1 MDNSGIY
8 VGLDIGTTSIK
19 VIVAERVK
27 GQMNVIGVGSERS
40 NGLSR
45 GVIVDIDK
53 AASAIQSAVRQ
64 AEEKASIEIKK
75 IIAGVPANLVKIER
89 CRGMIAVA
97 DESKEINNEDVQNVA
112 AAALVQ
118 SLPPEREVLDVI
130 PDEFV
135 VDGFDGIK
143 DPRGMVGVR
152 LEMHGTLFTGP
163 KTIIHNTRKA
173 IEKAGLQIEQ
183 IVIAPLALSSLVLND
198 GEQDFGSIIVD
209 MGGGQTTAAVIHDHQ
224 LKYTYVDQ
232 EGGQYITK
240 DISVVLNT
248 SIENA
253 EKLKREYGFADA
265 QQASDENEFPVEV
278 VGQSTPTQISEQY
291 LAEIVEAR
299 LDQIFDKI
307 KQRLDEIHALDLP
320 GGIVLTGGVA
330 ASPGITDLASQIFG
344 TRVRIFTPN
353 QMGLR
358 HPSFDEALAVIK
370 YQAALSEVALLVKS
384 ALTGDTRASVALDFT
399 ASDPSQV
406 TPAAGQSAQPQAVP
420 TTAKTTKK
428 QAAKQQHPDQESG
441 FNRFKSFF
449 NHFFD

>member
-27 GQMNVIGVGSERS
+27 GQMNVIGVGSARS

-53 AASAIQSAVRQ
+53 AAETIRSAVRQ

-75 IIAGVPANLVKIER
+75 VIAGVPANLVKIER

-173 IEKAGLQIEQ
+173 LEKAGLQIEQ

-198 GEQDFGSIIVD
+198 GEQDFGSIIID

-253 EKLKREYGFADA
+253 EKLKRDYGYADA
-265 QQASDENEFPVEV
+265 QQASDDELFPVDV
-278 VGQSTPTQISEQY
+278 VGQSTPEQISEQY
-291 LAEIVEAR
+291 LAEIIEAR
-299 LDQIFDKI
+299 LDQIFDKV
-307 KQRLDEIHALDLP
+307 KQHLDEIRALELP

-330 ASPGITDLASQIFG
+330 ALPGITDLAAQRFG
-344 TRVRIFTPN
+344 TRVRVFTPN

-370 YQAALSEVALLVKS
+370 YQAALSEVTLLVKS
-384 ALTGDTRASVALDFT
+384 ALTGDTRASVALEFADAT
-399 ASDPSQV
+399 PTPSQV
-406 TPAAGQSAQPQAVP
+406 APQPKQ
-420 TTAKTTKK
+420 TTKK
-428 QAAKQQHPDQESG
+428 QSAPQASQEQADPERKG
-441 FNRFKSFF
+441 TVERVKGFF

>member
-27 GQMNVIGVGSERS
+27 GQMNVIGVGSARS

-53 AASAIQSAVRQ
+53 AAETIRSAVRQ

-75 IIAGVPANLVKIER
+75 VIAGVPANLVKIER

-173 IEKAGLQIEQ
+173 LEKAGLQIEQ

-198 GEQDFGSIIVD
+198 GEQDFGSIIID

-253 EKLKREYGFADA
+253 EKLKRDYGYADA
-265 QQASDENEFPVEV
+265 QQASDDELFPVDV
-278 VGQSTPTQISEQY
+278 VGQSTPEQISEQY
-291 LAEIVEAR
+291 LAEIIEAR
-299 LDQIFDKI
+299 LDQIFDKV
-307 KQRLDEIHALDLP
+307 KQHLDEIRALELP

-330 ASPGITDLASQIFG
+330 ALPGITDLAAQRFG
-344 TRVRIFTPN
+344 TRVRVFTPN

-370 YQAALSEVALLVKS
+370 YQAALSEVTLLVKS
-384 ALTGDTRASVALDFT
+384 ALTGDTRASVALEFADT
-399 ASDPSQV
+399 TPAPSQ
-406 TPAAGQSAQPQAVP
+406 PAAQPKKA
-420 TTAKTTKK
+420 TKK
-428 QAAKQQHPDQESG
+428 QSAPRAPQEQADPDHKGTVERVKG
-441 FNRFKSFF
+441 FF

>member
-53 AASAIQSAVRQ
+53 AAAAIQSAVRQ
-64 AEEKASIEIKK
+64 AEEKASIEITKVV
-75 IIAGVPANLVKIER
+75 AGVPANLIKIER

-97 DESKEINNEDVQNVA
+97 DESKEINNEDVKNVA
-112 AAALVQ
+112 TAALVQ

-198 GEQDFGSIIVD
+198 GEQDFGSIIID
-209 MGGGQTTAAVIHDHQ
+209 IGGGQTTAAVIHDHQ

-253 EKLKREYGFADA
+253 EKLKRDYGYADA
-265 QQASDENEFPVEV
+265 QQAADDEEFPVDV

-291 LAEIVEAR
+291 LAEIIEAR
-299 LDQIFDKI
+299 LDQIFSKV
-307 KQRLDEIHALDLP
+307 KQRLDEIRALELP

-330 ASPGITDLASQIFG
+330 AIPGITELASQVFG
-344 TRVRIFTPN
+344 TRVRVFIPN

-370 YQAALSEVALLVKS
+370 YQAALSEVAQIVES
-384 ALTGDTRASVALDFT
+384 ALTGDTRASVPRDFAEP
-399 ASDPSQV
+399 ASVNQAAPSQSR
-406 TPAAGQSAQPQAVP
+406 PSEAAEP
-420 TTAKTTKK
+420 T
-428 QAAKQQHPDQESG
+428 KQQSEQAEDRGDKKSG
-441 FNRFKSFF
+441 FDRIKGFF

>member
-27 GQMNVIGVGSERS
+27 GQMNVIGVGSARS

-53 AASAIQSAVRQ
+53 AAETIRSAVRQ

-75 IIAGVPANLVKIER
+75 VIAGVPANLVKIER

-173 IEKAGLQIEQ
+173 LEKAGLQIEQ

-198 GEQDFGSIIVD
+198 GEQDFGSIIID

-253 EKLKREYGFADA
+253 EKLKRDYGYADA
-265 QQASDENEFPVEV
+265 QQASDDELFPVDV
-278 VGQSTPTQISEQY
+278 VGQSTPEQISEQY
-291 LAEIVEAR
+291 LAEIIEAR
-299 LDQIFDKI
+299 LDQIFDKV
-307 KQRLDEIHALDLP
+307 KQHLDEIRALELP

-330 ASPGITDLASQIFG
+330 ALPGITDLAAQRFG
-344 TRVRIFTPN
+344 TRVRVFTPN

-370 YQAALSEVALLVKS
+370 YQAALSEVTLLVKS
-384 ALTGDTRASVALDFT
+384 ALTGDTRASVALEFAEAT
-399 ASDPSQV
+399 PAPSQ
-406 TPAAGQSAQPQAVP
+406 PASQPK
-420 TTAKTTKK
+420 KTTKK
-428 QAAKQQHPDQESG
+428 QSAPQETQEQADPNHKG
-441 FNRFKSFF
+441 TVERVKGFF

>member
-27 GQMNVIGVGSERS
+27 GQMNVIGVGSARS

-53 AASAIQSAVRQ
+53 AAETIRSAVRQ

-75 IIAGVPANLVKIER
+75 VIAGVPANLVKIER

-173 IEKAGLQIEQ
+173 LEKAGLQIEQ

-198 GEQDFGSIIVD
+198 GEQDFGSIIID

-253 EKLKREYGFADA
+253 EKLKRDYGYADA
-265 QQASDENEFPVEV
+265 QQASDDELFPVDV
-278 VGQSTPTQISEQY
+278 VGQSTPEQISEQY
-291 LAEIVEAR
+291 LAEIIEAR
-299 LDQIFDKI
+299 LDQIFDKV
-307 KQRLDEIHALDLP
+307 KQHLDEIRALEL
-320 GGIVLTGGVA
+320 
-330 ASPGITDLASQIFG
+330 
-344 TRVRIFTPN
+344 
-353 QMGLR
+353 
-358 HPSFDEALAVIK
+358 
-370 YQAALSEVALLVKS
+370 
-384 ALTGDTRASVALDFT
+384 
-399 ASDPSQV
+399 
-406 TPAAGQSAQPQAVP
+406 
-420 TTAKTTKK
+420 
-428 QAAKQQHPDQESG
+428 
-441 FNRFKSFF
+441 
-449 NHFFD
+449 

>member
-53 AASAIQSAVRQ
+53 AAEAIRSAVRQ

-75 IIAGVPANLVKIER
+75 VIAGVPANLVKIER

-173 IEKAGLQIEQ
+173 LEKAGLQIEQ

-198 GEQDFGSIIVD
+198 GEQDFGSIIID

-232 EGGQYITK
+232 EGGQFITK

-248 SIENA
+248 SLENA
-253 EKLKREYGFADA
+253 EKLKRDYGYANA
-265 QQASDENEFPVEV
+265 QQAADDEAFPVDV

-291 LAEIVEAR
+291 LAEIIEAR
-299 LDQIFDKI
+299 LDQVFDKV
-307 KQRLDEIHALDLP
+307 KQHLDEIRALELP

-330 ASPGITDLASQIFG
+330 ALPGITELAEQRFG
-344 TRVRIFTPN
+344 ARVRVFTPN

-384 ALTGDTRASVALDFT
+384 ALTGDTRASVALDFSE
-399 ASDPSQV
+399 A
-406 TPAAGQSAQPQAVP
+406 TPVAPAQPTQV
-420 TTAKTTKK
+420 TKK
-428 QAAKQQHPDQESG
+428 QPTKQHPEQQLQDDPDRKGAVERVKG
-441 FNRFKSFF
+441 FF

>member
-27 GQMNVIGVGSERS
+27 GQMNVIGVGSARS

-53 AASAIQSAVRQ
+53 AAETIRSAVRQ

-75 IIAGVPANLVKIER
+75 VIAGVPANLVKIER

-173 IEKAGLQIEQ
+173 LEKAGLQIEQ

-198 GEQDFGSIIVD
+198 GEQDFGSIIID

-253 EKLKREYGFADA
+253 EKLKRDYGYADA
-265 QQASDENEFPVEV
+265 QQASDDELFPVDV
-278 VGQSTPTQISEQY
+278 VGQSTPEQISEQY
-291 LAEIVEAR
+291 LAEIIEAR
-299 LDQIFDKI
+299 LDQIFDKV
-307 KQRLDEIHALDLP
+307 KQHLDEIRALELP

-330 ASPGITDLASQIFG
+330 ALPGITDLAAQRFG
-344 TRVRIFTPN
+344 TRVRVFTPN

-370 YQAALSEVALLVKS
+370 YQAALSEVTLLVKS
-384 ALTGDTRASVALDFT
+384 ALTGDTRASVALEFADAT
-399 ASDPSQV
+399 PTPSQ
-406 TPAAGQSAQPQAVP
+406 AAPQPKQI
-420 TTAKTTKK
+420 TKK
-428 QAAKQQHPDQESG
+428 QSAPQASQEQADPERKG
-441 FNRFKSFF
+441 TVERVKGFF

>member
-27 GQMNVIGVGSERS
+27 GQMNVIGVGSARS

-53 AASAIQSAVRQ
+53 AAETIRSAVRQ

-75 IIAGVPANLVKIER
+75 VIAGVPANLVKIER

-173 IEKAGLQIEQ
+173 LEKAGLQIEQ

-198 GEQDFGSIIVD
+198 GEQDFGSIIID

-253 EKLKREYGFADA
+253 EKLKRDYGYADA
-265 QQASDENEFPVEV
+265 QQASDDELFPVDV
-278 VGQSTPTQISEQY
+278 VGQSTPEQISEQY
-291 LAEIVEAR
+291 LAEIIEAR
-299 LDQIFDKI
+299 LDQIFDKV
-307 KQRLDEIHALDLP
+307 KQHLDEIRALELP

-330 ASPGITDLASQIFG
+330 ALPGITDLAAQRFG
-344 TRVRIFTPN
+344 TRVRVFTPN

-370 YQAALSEVALLVKS
+370 YQAALSEVTLLVKS
-384 ALTGDTRASVALDFT
+384 ALTGDTRASVALEFADT
-399 ASDPSQV
+399 TPAPSQ
-406 TPAAGQSAQPQAVP
+406 PA
-420 TTAKTTKK
+420 
-428 QAAKQQHPDQESG
+428 
-441 FNRFKSFF
+441 
-449 NHFFD
+449 

>member
-53 AASAIQSAVRQ
+53 AAAAIQSAVRQ

-75 IIAGVPANLVKIER
+75 VIAGVPANLVKIER

-97 DESKEINNEDVQNVA
+97 DESKEINDQDVQSVA

-173 IEKAGLQIEQ
+173 LEKAGLQIEQ

-198 GEQDFGSIIVD
+198 GEQDFGSIIID

-253 EKLKREYGFADA
+253 EKLKRDYGYADA
-265 QQASDENEFPVEV
+265 QQAADDEAFPVDV

-291 LAEIVEAR
+291 LAEIIEAR
-299 LDQIFDKI
+299 LDQIFDKV
-307 KQRLDEIHALDLP
+307 KQHLDEIRALELP

-330 ASPGITDLASQIFG
+330 ALPGITDLASQIFG
-344 TRVRIFTPN
+344 TRVRVFTPN

-384 ALTGDTRASVALDFT
+384 ALTGDTRSSVALDFAT
-399 ASDPSQV
+399 APQ
-406 TPAAGQSAQPQAVP
+406 PAATPNASAPK
-420 TTAKTTKK
+420 TAKPT
-428 QAAKQQHPDQESG
+428 KQQSVQSDEQPTDPNHKGAAERIKG
-441 FNRFKSFF
+441 FF

>member
-27 GQMNVIGVGSERS
+27 GQMNVIGVGSARS

-53 AASAIQSAVRQ
+53 AAETIRSAVRQ

-75 IIAGVPANLVKIER
+75 VIAGVPANLVKIER

-173 IEKAGLQIEQ
+173 LEKAGLQIEQ

-198 GEQDFGSIIVD
+198 GEQDFGSIIID

-253 EKLKREYGFADA
+253 EKLKRDYGYADA
-265 QQASDENEFPVEV
+265 QQASDDELFPVDV
-278 VGQSTPTQISEQY
+278 VGQSTPEQISEQY
-291 LAEIVEAR
+291 LAEIIEAR
-299 LDQIFDKI
+299 LDQIFDKV
-307 KQRLDEIHALDLP
+307 KQHLDEIRALELP

-330 ASPGITDLASQIFG
+330 ALPGITDLAAQRFG
-344 TRVRIFTPN
+344 TRVRVFTPN

-370 YQAALSEVALLVKS
+370 YQAALSEVTLLVKS
-384 ALTGDTRASVALDFT
+384 ALTGDTRASVALEFADT
-399 ASDPSQV
+399 TSAPSQ
-406 TPAAGQSAQPQAVP
+406 PAAHL
-420 TTAKTTKK
+420 KK
-428 QAAKQQHPDQESG
+428 QLRNSLRHKHHR
-441 FNRFKSFF
+441 NRLIQIIRELLNGSKASSTTSLI
-449 NHFFD
+449 NIG

>member
-53 AASAIQSAVRQ
+53 AAEAIRSAVRQ

-75 IIAGVPANLVKIER
+75 VIAGVPANLVKIER

-173 IEKAGLQIEQ
+173 LEKAGLQIEQ

-198 GEQDFGSIIVD
+198 GEQDFGSIIID

-232 EGGQYITK
+232 EGGQFITK

-248 SIENA
+248 SLENA
-253 EKLKREYGFADA
+253 EKLKRDYGYANA
-265 QQASDENEFPVEV
+265 QQASDDEAFPVDV

-291 LAEIVEAR
+291 LAEIIEAR
-299 LDQIFDKI
+299 LDQVFDKV
-307 KQRLDEIHALDLP
+307 KQHLDEIRALELP

-330 ASPGITDLASQIFG
+330 ALPGITELAEQQFG
-344 TRVRIFTPN
+344 ARVRVFTPN

-384 ALTGDTRASVALDFT
+384 ALTGDTRASIALDF
-399 ASDPSQV
+399 SE
-406 TPAAGQSAQPQAVP
+406 PAQSAPVQSTQ
-420 TTAKTTKK
+420 TTKQTK
-428 QAAKQQHPDQESG
+428 QTTKQRPEQQQDDPDRKGAVERVKG
-441 FNRFKSFF
+441 FF

>member
-27 GQMNVIGVGSERS
+27 GQMNVIGVGSARS

-53 AASAIQSAVRQ
+53 AAETIRSAVRQ

-75 IIAGVPANLVKIER
+75 VIAGVPANLVKIER

-173 IEKAGLQIEQ
+173 LEKAGLQIEQ

-198 GEQDFGSIIVD
+198 GEQDFGSIIID

-253 EKLKREYGFADA
+253 EKLKRDYGYADA
-265 QQASDENEFPVEV
+265 QQASDDELFPVDV
-278 VGQSTPTQISEQY
+278 VGQSTPEQISEQY
-291 LAEIVEAR
+291 LAEIIEAR
-299 LDQIFDKI
+299 LDQIFDKV
-307 KQRLDEIHALDLP
+307 KQHLDEIRALELP

-330 ASPGITDLASQIFG
+330 ALPGITDLAAQRFG
-344 TRVRIFTPN
+344 TRVRVFTPN

-370 YQAALSEVALLVKS
+370 YQAALSEVTLLVKS
-384 ALTGDTRASVALDFT
+384 ALTGDTRASVALEFADAT
-399 ASDPSQV
+399 PTPS
-406 TPAAGQSAQPQAVP
+406 QAVP
-420 TTAKTTKK
+420 QPKQTTKK
-428 QAAKQQHPDQESG
+428 QSAPQASQEQADPDRKGTVERVKG
-441 FNRFKSFF
+441 FFNRF
-449 NHFFD
+449 FD

>member
-53 AASAIQSAVRQ
+53 AATAIQSAVRQ

-75 IIAGVPANLVKIER
+75 VIAGVPANLVKVER
-89 CRGMIAVA
+89 CRGMIAVG
-97 DESKEINNEDVQNVA
+97 DESKEINNDDVQKVA

-118 SLPPEREVLDVI
+118 SLPPEREILDVI

-135 VDGFDGIK
+135 VDDFADIA

-198 GEQDFGSIIVD
+198 GEQDFGSIIID
-209 MGGGQTTAAVIHDHQ
+209 MGGGQTTAAVVHDHQ

-248 SIENA
+248 SMENA
-253 EKLKREYGFADA
+253 EKLKRDYGNADS
-265 QQASDENEFPVEV
+265 QQANDEVEFPVDV

-291 LAEIVEAR
+291 LAEIIEAR
-299 LDQIFDKI
+299 LEQIFGKVENH
-307 KQRLDEIHALDLP
+307 LAAIHALDLP

-330 ASPGITDLASQIFG
+330 ALPGVTDLATQIFG
-344 TRVRIFTPN
+344 VNVRVFTPS

-370 YQAALSEVALLVKS
+370 YQAALSDVTKLVKG
-384 ALTGDTRASVALDFT
+384 ALTGDSSVALAINDSLNAAET
-399 ASDPSQV
+399 SA
-406 TPAAGQSAQPQAVP
+406 PAPQPQQQP
-420 TTAKTTKK
+420 AKPTKK
-428 QAAKQQHPDQESG
+428 QPAKQQDPNQQSAGERLRG
-441 FNRFKSFF
+441 FF

>member
-27 GQMNVIGVGSERS
+27 GQMNVIGVGSARS

-53 AASAIQSAVRQ
+53 AAETIRSAVRQ

-75 IIAGVPANLVKIER
+75 VIAGVPANLVKIER

-173 IEKAGLQIEQ
+173 LEKAGLQIEQ

-198 GEQDFGSIIVD
+198 GEQDFGSIIID

-253 EKLKREYGFADA
+253 EKLKRDYGYADA
-265 QQASDENEFPVEV
+265 QQASDDELFPVDV
-278 VGQSTPTQISEQY
+278 VGQSTPEQISEQY
-291 LAEIVEAR
+291 LAEIIEAR
-299 LDQIFDKI
+299 LDQIFDKV
-307 KQRLDEIHALDLP
+307 KQHLDEIRALELP

-330 ASPGITDLASQIFG
+330 ALPGITDLAAQRFG
-344 TRVRIFTPN
+344 TRVRVFTPN

-370 YQAALSEVALLVKS
+370 YQAALSEVTLLVKS
-384 ALTGDTRASVALDFT
+384 ALTGDTRASVALEFADT
-399 ASDPSQV
+399 TPAPSQ
-406 TPAAGQSAQPQAVP
+406 PAAQPKKV
-420 TTAKTTKK
+420 TKK
-428 QAAKQQHPDQESG
+428 QSAPQAPQEQADPDHKGTVERVKG
-441 FNRFKSFF
+441 FF

>member
-27 GQMNVIGVGSERS
+27 GQMNVIGVGSARS

-53 AASAIQSAVRQ
+53 AAETIRSAVRQ

-75 IIAGVPANLVKIER
+75 VIAGVPANLVKIER

-173 IEKAGLQIEQ
+173 LEKAGLQIEQ

-198 GEQDFGSIIVD
+198 GEQDFGSIIID

-253 EKLKREYGFADA
+253 EKLKRDYGYADA
-265 QQASDENEFPVEV
+265 QQASDDELFPVDV
-278 VGQSTPTQISEQY
+278 VGQSTPEQISEQY
-291 LAEIVEAR
+291 LAEIIEAR
-299 LDQIFDKI
+299 LDQIFDKV
-307 KQRLDEIHALDLP
+307 KQHLDEIRALELP
-320 GGIVLTGGVA
+320 GGIILTGGVA
-330 ASPGITDLASQIFG
+330 ALPGITDLAAQRFG
-344 TRVRIFTPN
+344 TRVRVFTPN

-370 YQAALSEVALLVKS
+370 YQAALSEVTLLVKS
-384 ALTGDTRASVALDFT
+384 ALTGDTRASVALEFADT
-399 ASDPSQV
+399 TSAPSQ
-406 TPAAGQSAQPQAVP
+406 PATQPKKA
-420 TTAKTTKK
+420 TKK
-428 QAAKQQHPDQESG
+428 QSAPQAPQEQADPDHKGTVERVKG
-441 FNRFKSFF
+441 FF

>member
-75 IIAGVPANLVKIER
+75 VIAGVPANLVKIER

-198 GEQDFGSIIVD
+198 GEQDFGSIIID

-253 EKLKREYGFADA
+253 EKLKRDYGYADA
-265 QQASDENEFPVEV
+265 QQAADDEEFPVDV

-291 LAEIVEAR
+291 LAEIIEAR
-299 LDQIFDKI
+299 LDQVFGKV
-307 KQRLDEIHALDLP
+307 KQHLDEIRALELP

-330 ASPGITDLASQIFG
+330 AIPGVTELASQLFG
-344 TRVRIFTPN
+344 TRVRVFTPN

-384 ALTGDTRASVALDFT
+384 ALTGDTRASVAHDFSEVVDPI
-399 ASDPSQV
+399 ASAPRTS
-406 TPAAGQSAQPQAVP
+406 TE
-420 TTAKTTKK
+420 KTT
-428 QAAKQQHPDQESG
+428 QTTKQQPEQKQDNPDRKG
-441 FNRFKSFF
+441 ALDHIKGFF

>member
-27 GQMNVIGVGSERS
+27 GQMNVIGVGSARS

-53 AASAIQSAVRQ
+53 AAETIRSAVRQ

-75 IIAGVPANLVKIER
+75 VIAGVPANLVKIER

-130 PDEFV
+130 PEEFV

-173 IEKAGLQIEQ
+173 LEKAGLQIEQ

-253 EKLKREYGFADA
+253 EKLKRDYGYADA
-265 QQASDENEFPVEV
+265 QQASDDELFPVDV
-278 VGQSTPTQISEQY
+278 VGQSTPEQISEQY
-291 LAEIVEAR
+291 LAEIIEAR
-299 LDQIFDKI
+299 LDQIFDKV
-307 KQRLDEIHALDLP
+307 KQHLDEIRALELP

-330 ASPGITDLASQIFG
+330 AIPGITDLASQRFG
-344 TRVRIFTPN
+344 TRARVFTPN

-370 YQAALSEVALLVKS
+370 YQAALSDVTLLVKS
-384 ALTGDTRASVALDFT
+384 ALTGDTRASVAREF
-399 ASDPSQV
+399 SEV
-406 TPAAGQSAQPQAVP
+406 TPAPEPTAPQPKQ
-420 TTAKTTKK
+420 TTKK
-428 QAAKQQHPDQESG
+428 QPVKQEQPKQADPNHKGTVERVKG
-441 FNRFKSFF
+441 FF

>member
-53 AASAIQSAVRQ
+53 AATAIQSAVRQ

-75 IIAGVPANLVKIER
+75 VIAGVPANLVKIER

-97 DESKEINNEDVQNVA
+97 DESKEINNEDVQKVA

-118 SLPPEREVLDVI
+118 SMPPEREILDVI

-209 MGGGQTTAAVIHDHQ
+209 MGGGQTTAGVIHDHQ

-253 EKLKREYGFADA
+253 EKLKRDYGYADA
-265 QQASDENEFPVEV
+265 QQASDDEVFPVDV
-278 VGQSTPTQISEQY
+278 VGQSSPTQISSQY
-291 LAEIVEAR
+291 LAEIIEAR

-307 KQRLDEIHALDLP
+307 KQHLDEIRALELP

-330 ASPGITDLASQIFG
+330 ALPGITDLASAVFG
-344 TRVRIFTPN
+344 TNVRVFTPS

-384 ALTGDTRASVALDFT
+384 ALTGDTRASVAVEFSEST
-399 ASDPSQV
+399 QASQV
-406 TPAAGQSAQPQAVP
+406 LPDQATQSPKPAQ
-420 TTAKTTKK
+420 KTSKSK
-428 QAAKQQHPDQESG
+428 PAKQQDPDRESG
-441 FNRFKSFF
+441 FDRMKGFF

>member
-75 IIAGVPANLVKIER
+75 IIAGVPANLVKIEQ

-183 IVIAPLALSSLVLND
+183 IIIAPLALSSLVLND

-224 LKYTYVDQ
+224 LKYTTVDQ

-253 EKLKREYGFADA
+253 EKLKRDYGYADA
-265 QQASDENEFPVEV
+265 QQASDEDEFPVEV

-291 LAEIVEAR
+291 LAEIIEAR

-307 KQRLDEIHALDLP
+307 KQHLDEIHALDLP
-320 GGIVLTGGVA
+320 GGVVLTGGVA
-330 ASPGITDLASQIFG
+330 ALPGITDLASQIFG
-344 TRVRIFTPN
+344 TNVRTFIPN

-384 ALTGDTRASVALDFT
+384 ALTGDTRASVALDFSTPNAQTTT
-399 ASDPSQV
+399 ANSQPV
-406 TPAAGQSAQPQAVP
+406 QPQAAP
-420 TTAKTTKK
+420 TTQKQLKK
-428 QAAKQQHPDQESG
+428 QPAKKQDPDHESG
-441 FNRFKSFF
+441 IDRFKSFF

>member
-27 GQMNVIGVGSERS
+27 GQMNVIGVGSARS

-53 AASAIQSAVRQ
+53 AAETIRSAVRQ

-75 IIAGVPANLVKIER
+75 VIAGVPANLVKIER

-130 PDEFV
+130 PEEFV

-173 IEKAGLQIEQ
+173 LEKAGLQIEQ

-253 EKLKREYGFADA
+253 EKLKRDYGYADA
-265 QQASDENEFPVEV
+265 QQASDDELFPVDV
-278 VGQSTPTQISEQY
+278 VGQSTPEQISEQY
-291 LAEIVEAR
+291 LAEIIEAR
-299 LDQIFDKI
+299 LDQIFDKV
-307 KQRLDEIHALDLP
+307 KQHLDEIRALELP

-330 ASPGITDLASQIFG
+330 AIPGITALASQRFG
-344 TRVRIFTPN
+344 TRVRVFTPN

-370 YQAALSEVALLVKS
+370 YQAALSDVTLLVKS
-384 ALTGDTRASVALDFT
+384 ALTGDTRASVAREF
-399 ASDPSQV
+399 SEV
-406 TPAAGQSAQPQAVP
+406 TPAPEPTAPQPKQ
-420 TTAKTTKK
+420 TTKK
-428 QAAKQQHPDQESG
+428 QPVKQEQPKQADPNHKGTVERVKG
-441 FNRFKSFF
+441 FF

>member
-27 GQMNVIGVGSERS
+27 GQMNVIGVGSARS

-53 AASAIQSAVRQ
+53 AAETIRSAVRQ

-75 IIAGVPANLVKIER
+75 VIAGVPANLVKIER

-173 IEKAGLQIEQ
+173 LEKAGLQIEQ

-198 GEQDFGSIIVD
+198 GEQDFGSIIID

-253 EKLKREYGFADA
+253 EKLKRDYGYADA
-265 QQASDENEFPVEV
+265 QQASDDELFPVDV
-278 VGQSTPTQISEQY
+278 VGQSTPEQISEQY
-291 LAEIVEAR
+291 LAEIIEAR
-299 LDQIFDKI
+299 LDQIFDKV
-307 KQRLDEIHALDLP
+307 KQHLDEIRALELP

-330 ASPGITDLASQIFG
+330 ALPGITDLAAQRFG
-344 TRVRIFTPN
+344 TRVRVFTPN

-370 YQAALSEVALLVKS
+370 YQAALSEVTLLVKS
-384 ALTGDTRASVALDFT
+384 ALTGDTRASVALEFADT
-399 ASDPSQV
+399 TPAPSQ
-406 TPAAGQSAQPQAVP
+406 PAAQPKKA
-420 TTAKTTKK
+420 TKK
-428 QAAKQQHPDQESG
+428 QSAPQVPQEQADPDHKGTVERVKG
-441 FNRFKSFF
+441 FF

>member
-27 GQMNVIGVGSERS
+27 GQMNVIGVGSARS

-53 AASAIQSAVRQ
+53 AAETIRSAVRQ

-75 IIAGVPANLVKIER
+75 VIAGVPANLVKIER

-173 IEKAGLQIEQ
+173 LEKAGLQIEQ

-198 GEQDFGSIIVD
+198 GEQDFGSIIID

-253 EKLKREYGFADA
+253 EKLKRDYGYADA
-265 QQASDENEFPVEV
+265 QQASDDELFPVDV
-278 VGQSTPTQISEQY
+278 VGQSTPEQISEQY
-291 LAEIVEAR
+291 LAEIIEAR
-299 LDQIFDKI
+299 LDQIFDKV
-307 KQRLDEIHALDLP
+307 KQHLDEIRALELP

-330 ASPGITDLASQIFG
+330 ALPGITDLAAQRFG
-344 TRVRIFTPN
+344 TRVRVFTPN

-370 YQAALSEVALLVKS
+370 YQAALSEVTLLVKS
-384 ALTGDTRASVALDFT
+384 ALTGDTRASVALEFADT
-399 ASDPSQV
+399 TSAPSQ
-406 TPAAGQSAQPQAVP
+406 PAAQPKKA
-420 TTAKTTKK
+420 TKK
-428 QAAKQQHPDQESG
+428 QSAPQVPQEQADPDHKGTVERVKG
-441 FNRFKSFF
+441 FF

>member
-27 GQMNVIGVGSERS
+27 GQMNVIGVGSARS

-53 AASAIQSAVRQ
+53 AAETIRSAVRQ

-75 IIAGVPANLVKIER
+75 VIAGVPANLVKIER

-173 IEKAGLQIEQ
+173 LEKAGLQIEQ

-198 GEQDFGSIIVD
+198 GEQDFGSIIID

-253 EKLKREYGFADA
+253 EKLKRDYGYADA
-265 QQASDENEFPVEV
+265 QQASDDELFPVDV
-278 VGQSTPTQISEQY
+278 VGQSTPEQISEQY
-291 LAEIVEAR
+291 LAEIIEAR
-299 LDQIFDKI
+299 LDQIFDKV
-307 KQRLDEIHALDLP
+307 KQHLDEIRALELP

-330 ASPGITDLASQIFG
+330 ALPGITDLAAQRFG
-344 TRVRIFTPN
+344 TRVRVFTPN

-370 YQAALSEVALLVKS
+370 YQAALSEVTLLVKS
-384 ALTGDTRASVALDFT
+384 ALTGDTRASVALEFADT
-399 ASDPSQV
+399 TPAPSQ
-406 TPAAGQSAQPQAVP
+406 PAAQPKKA
-420 TTAKTTKK
+420 TKK
-428 QAAKQQHPDQESG
+428 QSAPQAPQEQSDPDHKGTVERVKG
-441 FNRFKSFF
+441 FF

>member
-27 GQMNVIGVGSERS
+27 GQMNVIGVGSARS

-53 AASAIQSAVRQ
+53 AAETIRSAVRQ

-75 IIAGVPANLVKIER
+75 VIAGVPANLVKIER

-173 IEKAGLQIEQ
+173 LEKAGLQIEQ

-198 GEQDFGSIIVD
+198 GEQDFGSIIID

-253 EKLKREYGFADA
+253 EKLKRDYGYADA
-265 QQASDENEFPVEV
+265 QQASDDELFPVDV
-278 VGQSTPTQISEQY
+278 VGQSTPEQISEQY
-291 LAEIVEAR
+291 LAEIIEAR
-299 LDQIFDKI
+299 LDQIFDKV
-307 KQRLDEIHALDLP
+307 KQHLDEIRALELP

-330 ASPGITDLASQIFG
+330 ALPGITDLAAQRFG
-344 TRVRIFTPN
+344 TRVRVFTPN

-370 YQAALSEVALLVKS
+370 YQAALSEV
-384 ALTGDTRASVALDFT
+384 T
-399 ASDPSQV
+399 
-406 TPAAGQSAQPQAVP
+406 
-420 TTAKTTKK
+420 
-428 QAAKQQHPDQESG
+428 
-441 FNRFKSFF
+441 
-449 NHFFD
+449 

>member
-27 GQMNVIGVGSERS
+27 GQMNVIGVGSARS

-53 AASAIQSAVRQ
+53 AAETIRSAVRQ

-75 IIAGVPANLVKIER
+75 VIAGVPANLVKIER

-173 IEKAGLQIEQ
+173 LEKAGLQIEQ

-198 GEQDFGSIIVD
+198 GEQDFGSIIID

-253 EKLKREYGFADA
+253 EKLKRDYGYADA
-265 QQASDENEFPVEV
+265 QQASDDELFPVDV
-278 VGQSTPTQISEQY
+278 VGQSTPEQISEQY
-291 LAEIVEAR
+291 LAEIIEAR
-299 LDQIFDKI
+299 LDQIFDKV
-307 KQRLDEIHALDLP
+307 KQHLDEIRALELP

-330 ASPGITDLASQIFG
+330 ALPGITDLAAQRFG
-344 TRVRIFTPN
+344 TRVRVFTPN

-370 YQAALSEVALLVKS
+370 YQAALSEVTLLVKS
-384 ALTGDTRASVALDFT
+384 ALTGDTRASVALEFADT
-399 ASDPSQV
+399 TSAPSQ
-406 TPAAGQSAQPQAVP
+406 PATQPKKA
-420 TTAKTTKK
+420 TKK
-428 QAAKQQHPDQESG
+428 QSAPQAPQEQADPDHKGTVERVKG
-441 FNRFKSFF
+441 FF

>member
-27 GQMNVIGVGSERS
+27 GQMNVIGVGSARS

-53 AASAIQSAVRQ
+53 AAETIRSAVRQ

-75 IIAGVPANLVKIER
+75 VIAGVPANLVKIER

-173 IEKAGLQIEQ
+173 LEKAGLQIEQ

-198 GEQDFGSIIVD
+198 GEQDFGSIIID

-253 EKLKREYGFADA
+253 EKLKRDYGYADA
-265 QQASDENEFPVEV
+265 QQASDDELFPVDV
-278 VGQSTPTQISEQY
+278 VGQSTPEQISEQY
-291 LAEIVEAR
+291 LAEIIEAR
-299 LDQIFDKI
+299 LDQIFDKV
-307 KQRLDEIHALDLP
+307 KQHLDEIRALELP

-330 ASPGITDLASQIFG
+330 ALPGITDLAAQRFG
-344 TRVRIFTPN
+344 TRVRVFTPN

-370 YQAALSEVALLVKS
+370 YQAALSEVTLLVKS
-384 ALTGDTRASVALDFT
+384 ALTGDTRASVALEFADT
-399 ASDPSQV
+399 TPAPSQ
-406 TPAAGQSAQPQAVP
+406 PAPQPKKA
-420 TTAKTTKK
+420 TKK
-428 QAAKQQHPDQESG
+428 QSAPQAPQEQADPDHKGTVERVKG
-441 FNRFKSFF
+441 FF